1 MHVESTN
8 ATAPLDAHSWLIE
21 AGKEIWSWLQD
32 GALLYVCGD
41 AMHMAKD
48 VDAALQAIIAKHG
61 RRSAAQAQL
70 EMHALAVDGRYLRDV
85 Y

>member
-1 MHVESTN
+1 M
-8 ATAPLDAHSWLIE
+8 LE
-21 AGKEIWSWLQD
+21 AGKEIFSWLQD
-32 GALLYVCGD
+32 GAMIYVCGD
-41 AMHMAKD
+41 ATYMAKD

-70 EMHALAVDGRYLRDV
+70 ELHALAADGRYLRDV